1 MKKALC
7 VRVVISL
14 LVMIMVVVLLQNFS
28 LANSEN
34 TQILKLTDKEYLI
47 YVEGLLNDKFEFA
60 LSKNAKDS
68 NLKFINSAK
77 DKEKGNHIAYV
88 DSDLYDTYFSGK
100 GKTFLW
106 VKQGKE
112 YKVEAQ
118 EVNLSTTL
126 EEEKIQNL
134 NQVTKKIAVKEGEK
148 ITYTITVANTGSAEG
163 TATIKDSIP
172 EGTTFVEGSIK
183 VNDEETQY
191 TAEDLSN
198 GIELEVSAKEEATLS
213 FKVTANA
220 DLADET
226 QIKNTAT
233 VNDEETNEVET
244 TYQIPMI
251 TAIKAV
257 NKKIVKPEEEITY
270 TITVTNTGNAEGTA
284 TIKDSIPEE
293 TTFVEGSIK
302 VNNEETQY
310 TAEDLANGIE
320 LEVSAK
326 GEITLRFKVMPKAD
340 LENETKIKNTAIVN
354 DKETNEVETKYQAR
368 ITKSVD
374 RETVKAGEEITY
386 TITAVNTENV
396 ERIAKIKD
404 SIPEGTTFVEGSIKV
419 NDEETQYTVEDLS
432 NGIELE
438 VSAKGEVTVNF
449 KVTANAD
456 LADKTQI
463 RNVAIVNDKETNEVE
478 TTYQT
483 PVITSIK
490 KVSKNDAKVGEILTY
505 TIEATNSG
513 SIEGIVTIK
522 DSAPEGTTFVPG
534 SIKVNRRPNV
544 ALTYENLE
552 TVGIGVKV
560 EPGKKVELSF
570 DVKVNKDVEGSV
582 LNTAIV
588 NDKETNEVET
598 KIAIINTVKA
608 SSIAGKTINVTGKE
622 TITYTLTSTNTGDA
636 TGTVKISDKVPEGTV
651 LTGSVKLDGD
661 SKEYTEEELEKG
673 IAVTLEAGETKTI
686 TFTVKIK
693 TFTGADE
700 KQITNLVAKQDKE
713 PIEGTTDTVKRP
725 VKVFRAAK
733 NWAINHIPEEKE
745 FRPESV
751 TFELYMDGQ
760 PTGIRKV
767 VNESNWMAT
776 FENLDVFK
784 PDEVES
790 KEIKYTVREV
800 NREGTQIVQGDVKF
814 DEYYTETQYYDSE
827 SMTNVVNF
835 FDFKKILTDITV
847 KKIWANETDYA
858 KENYRPESVKFALH
872 NIYDNDK
879 VDIELTG
886 DKTSDEW
893 SKTIKVPKYSAQ
905 GYTNT
910 YYVCEYTKDGTKEL
924 SPWYEGTYDDRYV
937 VLAPKKQYS
946 LEVTNALL
954 TNQEIEVIKSVN
966 KTEAEYGDTLTYRIS
981 AKNKGDYPT
990 KITIKDNILK
1000 DDLKDKIEFV
1010 EGSIRIKTN
1019 GIYTSTENTSEDL
1032 KNGIDLFIPSKETKE
1047 IEFKVTVKAKA
1058 TTLIKN
1064 KASYQGIDDETPT
1077 DTNEVTTLTEDSV
1090 ITIPT
1095 KISQRDV
1102 VLLIDISSSM
1112 AEKCGNTTRLEV
1124 TKEAA
1129 KDFIDKFLPG
1139 YNKNRLTII
1148 AYDGTANVRLK
1159 NSTDAKLAK
1168 SVIDNLRPEFGTNI
1182 DRALTDTYEY
1192 IAKNGNF
1199 DNTSVILMTDGFP
1212 QQYIREDRVTITV
1225 TKDYTLPANE
1235 EGERLLQ
1242 ETKEYA
1248 LKLKEKGT
1256 KVYTVIFAVDHLPYI
1271 YNNPKERI
1279 RKMFQEM
1286 CSNSADCVY
1295 TYHNNDYN
1303 SILPV
1308 QKITGTET
1316 QYYYEANTASQL
1328 SNAFYETYKAIDGQ
1342 QTNFKTKNGIATIDH
1357 SIVEGKEIFV
1367 PGQNVEIYVGDYKEG
1382 AIPNERYTWSEFI
1395 GLSKYVTYDS
1405 TKKQIKFNLLQ
1416 YMTDKNISADKKVY
1430 LRFV

>member
-1 MKKALC
+1 MKAKLSYKSKINIVIAIIILILFAASATTTYFFIKGNQDSSAAFTENDSQTNENTP
-7 VRVVISL
+7 VQGSTEGENNPEGNGEIVVPNVNDNNGENPTTAPEENQTTTRPSTQIGQNGVTGNGTATTTQTTGNVPNQEYVTERTEQETVLVSQNYAVAWAPLAIEAKTSTSELSIIRMLPVISAAKS
-14 LVMIMVVVLLQNFS
+14 V
-28 LANSEN
+28 
-34 TQILKLTDKEYLI
+34 DKE
-47 YVEGLLNDKFEFA
+47 
-60 LSKNAKDS
+60 
-68 NLKFINSAK
+68 
-77 DKEKGNHIAYV
+77 
-88 DSDLYDTYFSGK
+88 T
-100 GKTFLW
+100 
-106 VKQGKE
+106 VKAG
-112 YKVEAQ
+112 
-118 EVNLSTTL
+118 
-126 EEEKIQNL
+126 EE
-134 NQVTKKIAVKEGEK
+134 
-148 ITYTITVANTGSAEG
+148 ITYTVTVANTGKVEG
-163 TATIKDSIP
+163 TVYVTDSAP

-191 TAEDLSN
+191 TAEDLAN
-198 GIELEVSAKEEATLS
+198 GIKVVIPVNEEVKVS

-220 DLADET
+220 DLVDET

-233 VNDEETNEVET
+233 AKLELPKISTNEIPQYNEIETNEVET
-244 TYQIPMI
+244 KYQAPII
-251 TAIKAV
+251 TATKVADKTVKAG
-257 NKKIVKPEEEITY
+257 EEITY
-270 TITVTNTGNAEGTA
+270 TITVTNTGSAEGAA
-284 TIKDSIPEE
+284 TIKDNAPEG

-320 LEVSAK
+320 LEVGAK
-326 GEITLRFKVMPKAD
+326 EEA
-340 LENETKIKNTAIVN
+340 
-354 DKETNEVETKYQAR
+354 
-368 ITKSVD
+368 
-374 RETVKAGEEITY
+374 TV
-386 TITAVNTENV
+386 
-396 ERIAKIKD
+396 
-404 SIPEGTTFVEGSIKV
+404 S
-419 NDEETQYTVEDLS
+419 
-432 NGIELE
+432 
-438 VSAKGEVTVNF
+438 F
-449 KVTANAD
+449 KVTANAE
-456 LADKTQI
+456 LADETQI
-463 RNVAIVNDKETNEVE
+463 KNIATVNDEETNEVE
-478 TTYQT
+478 TTYQA

-490 KVSKNDAKVGEILTY
+490 KVSKEDAKVGEILTY

-534 SIKVNRRPNV
+534 SIKINRRPNV

>member
-1 MKKALC
+1 MRAKLSYKSKRNIVIALIIM
-7 VRVVISL
+7 VLFAASVTTTYFFIKGNQDSSAAFTENDSQTNENTPVQGSTEGENNPEGNGEIVVPNVNDNNGENPTTAPEENQTTTRPSTQIGQNGVTGNGTATTTQTTGNVPNQEYVTERTEQETVLVSQNYAVAWAPLAIEAKTSTSELSIIRMLPVISAAKS
-14 LVMIMVVVLLQNFS
+14 V
-28 LANSEN
+28 
-34 TQILKLTDKEYLI
+34 DKE
-47 YVEGLLNDKFEFA
+47 
-60 LSKNAKDS
+60 
-68 NLKFINSAK
+68 
-77 DKEKGNHIAYV
+77 
-88 DSDLYDTYFSGK
+88 T
-100 GKTFLW
+100 
-106 VKQGKE
+106 VKAG
-112 YKVEAQ
+112 
-118 EVNLSTTL
+118 
-126 EEEKIQNL
+126 EE
-134 NQVTKKIAVKEGEK
+134 
-148 ITYTITVANTGSAEG
+148 ITYTVTVANTGKVEG
-163 TATIKDSIP
+163 TVYVTDSAP

-191 TAEDLSN
+191 TAEDLAN
-198 GIELEVSAKEEATLS
+198 GIKVVIPVNEEVKVS

-220 DLADET
+220 DLVDET

-233 VNDEETNEVET
+233 AKLELPKISTNEIPQYNEIETNEVET
-244 TYQIPMI
+244 KYQAPII
-251 TAIKAV
+251 TATKVADKTVKAG
-257 NKKIVKPEEEITY
+257 EEITY
-270 TITVTNTGNAEGTA
+270 TITVTNTGSAEGAA
-284 TIKDSIPEE
+284 TIKDNAPEG

-320 LEVSAK
+320 LEVGAK
-326 GEITLRFKVMPKAD
+326 EEA
-340 LENETKIKNTAIVN
+340 
-354 DKETNEVETKYQAR
+354 
-368 ITKSVD
+368 
-374 RETVKAGEEITY
+374 TV
-386 TITAVNTENV
+386 
-396 ERIAKIKD
+396 
-404 SIPEGTTFVEGSIKV
+404 S
-419 NDEETQYTVEDLS
+419 
-432 NGIELE
+432 
-438 VSAKGEVTVNF
+438 F
-449 KVTANAD
+449 KVTANAE
-456 LADKTQI
+456 LADETQI
-463 RNVAIVNDKETNEVE
+463 KNIATVNDEETNEVE
-478 TTYQT
+478 TTYQA

-490 KVSKNDAKVGEILTY
+490 KVSKEDAKVGEILTY

-534 SIKVNRRPNV
+534 SIKINRRPNV

-1148 AYDGTANVRLK
+1148 AYDGTADVRLK

-1168 SVIDNLRPEFGTNI
+1168 SVIDNLRPELGTNI

>member
-1 MKKALC
+1 MRAKLSYKSKRNIVIALIIM
-7 VRVVISL
+7 VLFAASVTTTYFFIKGNQDSSAAFTENDSQTNENTPVQGSTEGENNPEGNGEIVVPNVNDNNGENPTTAPEENQTTTRPSTQIGQNGVTGNGTATTTQTTGNVPNQEYVTERTEQETVLVSQNYAVAWAPLAIEAKTSTSELSIIRMLPVISAAKS
-14 LVMIMVVVLLQNFS
+14 V
-28 LANSEN
+28 
-34 TQILKLTDKEYLI
+34 DKE
-47 YVEGLLNDKFEFA
+47 
-60 LSKNAKDS
+60 
-68 NLKFINSAK
+68 
-77 DKEKGNHIAYV
+77 
-88 DSDLYDTYFSGK
+88 T
-100 GKTFLW
+100 
-106 VKQGKE
+106 VKAG
-112 YKVEAQ
+112 
-118 EVNLSTTL
+118 
-126 EEEKIQNL
+126 EE
-134 NQVTKKIAVKEGEK
+134 
-148 ITYTITVANTGSAEG
+148 ITYTVTVANTGKVEG
-163 TATIKDSIP
+163 TVYVTDSAP

-191 TAEDLSN
+191 TAEDLAN
-198 GIELEVSAKEEATLS
+198 GIKVVIPVNEEVKVS

-220 DLADET
+220 DLVDET

-233 VNDEETNEVET
+233 AKLELPKISTNEIPQYNEIETNEVET
-244 TYQIPMI
+244 KYQAPII
-251 TAIKAV
+251 TATKVADKTVKAG
-257 NKKIVKPEEEITY
+257 EEITY
-270 TITVTNTGNAEGTA
+270 TITVTNTGSAEGAA
-284 TIKDSIPEE
+284 TIKDNAPEG

-320 LEVSAK
+320 LEVGAK
-326 GEITLRFKVMPKAD
+326 EEA
-340 LENETKIKNTAIVN
+340 
-354 DKETNEVETKYQAR
+354 
-368 ITKSVD
+368 
-374 RETVKAGEEITY
+374 TV
-386 TITAVNTENV
+386 
-396 ERIAKIKD
+396 
-404 SIPEGTTFVEGSIKV
+404 S
-419 NDEETQYTVEDLS
+419 
-432 NGIELE
+432 
-438 VSAKGEVTVNF
+438 F
-449 KVTANAD
+449 KVTANAE
-456 LADKTQI
+456 LADETQI
-463 RNVAIVNDKETNEVE
+463 KNIATVNDEETNEVE
-478 TTYQT
+478 TTYQA

-490 KVSKNDAKVGEILTY
+490 KVSKEDAKVGEILTY

-534 SIKVNRRPNV
+534 SIKINRRPNV

-733 NWAINHIPEEKE
+733 NWAINNIPEEKE

-937 VLAPKKQYS
+937 VLASKKQYS

>member
-1 MKKALC
+1 MRAKLSYKSKRNIVIALIIM
-7 VRVVISL
+7 VLFAASVTTTYFFIKGNQDSSAAFTENDSQTNENTPVQGSTEGENNPEGNGEIVVPNVNDNNGENPTTAPEENQTTTRPSTQIGQNGVTGNGTATTTQTTGNVPNQEYVTERTEQETVLVSQNYAVAWAPLAIEAKTSTSELSIIRMLPVISAAKS
-14 LVMIMVVVLLQNFS
+14 V
-28 LANSEN
+28 
-34 TQILKLTDKEYLI
+34 DKE
-47 YVEGLLNDKFEFA
+47 
-60 LSKNAKDS
+60 
-68 NLKFINSAK
+68 
-77 DKEKGNHIAYV
+77 
-88 DSDLYDTYFSGK
+88 T
-100 GKTFLW
+100 
-106 VKQGKE
+106 VKAG
-112 YKVEAQ
+112 
-118 EVNLSTTL
+118 
-126 EEEKIQNL
+126 EE
-134 NQVTKKIAVKEGEK
+134 
-148 ITYTITVANTGSAEG
+148 ITYTVTVANTGKVEG
-163 TATIKDSIP
+163 TVYVTDSAP

-191 TAEDLSN
+191 TAEDLAN
-198 GIELEVSAKEEATLS
+198 GIKVVIPVNEEVKVS

-220 DLADET
+220 DLVDET

-233 VNDEETNEVET
+233 AKLELPKISTNEIPQYNEIETNEVET
-244 TYQIPMI
+244 KYQAPII
-251 TAIKAV
+251 TATKVADKTVKAG
-257 NKKIVKPEEEITY
+257 EEITY
-270 TITVTNTGNAEGTA
+270 TITVTNTGSAEGAA
-284 TIKDSIPEE
+284 TIKDNAPEG

-320 LEVSAK
+320 LEVGAK
-326 GEITLRFKVMPKAD
+326 EEA
-340 LENETKIKNTAIVN
+340 
-354 DKETNEVETKYQAR
+354 
-368 ITKSVD
+368 
-374 RETVKAGEEITY
+374 TV
-386 TITAVNTENV
+386 
-396 ERIAKIKD
+396 
-404 SIPEGTTFVEGSIKV
+404 S
-419 NDEETQYTVEDLS
+419 
-432 NGIELE
+432 
-438 VSAKGEVTVNF
+438 F
-449 KVTANAD
+449 KVTANAE
-456 LADKTQI
+456 LADETQI
-463 RNVAIVNDKETNEVE
+463 KNTATVNDEETNEVE
-478 TTYQT
+478 TTYQA

-490 KVSKNDAKVGEILTY
+490 KVSKEDAKVGEILTY

-534 SIKVNRRPNV
+534 SIKINRRPNV

-1168 SVIDNLRPEFGTNI
+1168 SVIDNLRPELGTNI